1 MNKYDITITYQLLTH
16 DNLLTHAF
24 ERRKLQKRGKK
35 IKGTRK
41 ELKKRS
47 TREEYEL
54 NIKEMIKIN
63 GMQNVSNSE
72 VSQKPQQIKVPITN
86 TGKQTTSTEIY
97 NENLKIFKTLYQ
109 MLHS

>member
-1 MNKYDITITYQLLTH
+1 MNKYDIAITYQLLTH

-35 IKGTRK
+35 IKGTIK
-41 ELKKRS
+41 KLKKRS

-63 GMQNVSNSE
+63 
-72 VSQKPQQIKVPITN
+72 
-86 TGKQTTSTEIY
+86 
-97 NENLKIFKTLYQ
+97 
-109 MLHS
+109 